1 MAVSIF
7 SPGGKGP
14 SDYMILTLVKPES
27 SYGAY
32 FNLTVPEGQ
41 LAGIVGLA
49 DSGGSGGFYTFGSL
63 SLSGDKKQL
72 VYLDNQNGGNIN
84 APQRTLQCLY
94 LPAGSKYKHFEIRT
108 VSIPGSST
116 QSDQWATAVLTAD
129 KGIIGGIFSIWDS
142 SSASGQ
148 YRRPQLVRNSERQM
162 TYSAL
167 RYAAVPT
174 RNISYYVLY

>member
-14 SDYMILTLVKPES
+14 SDYMILTLVKPAS
-27 SYGAY
+27 TYSAY
-32 FNLTVPEGQ
+32 FNLTVPEGK

-63 SLSGDKKQL
+63 SLSDDKKKL
-72 VYLDNQNGGNIN
+72 VYSDNQNGGDIN
-84 APQRTLQCLY
+84 APQRTLKCLY
-94 LPAGSKYKHFEIRT
+94 LPVGSKYKNFEIKT
-108 VSIPGSST
+108 VSIPASST
-116 QSDQWATAVLTAD
+116 QSGTTATITLSAD
-129 KGIIGGIFSIWDS
+129 KGIIGGIFSIKDS
-142 SSASGQ
+142 SSTSGQ
-148 YRRPQLVRNSERQM
+148 YRSPKLVRKSDRQM

-167 RYAAVPT
+167 RYSAVPT